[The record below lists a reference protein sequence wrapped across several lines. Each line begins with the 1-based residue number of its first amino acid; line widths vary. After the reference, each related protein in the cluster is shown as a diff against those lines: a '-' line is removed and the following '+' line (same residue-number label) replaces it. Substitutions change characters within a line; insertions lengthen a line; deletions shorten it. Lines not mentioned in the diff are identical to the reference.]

1 MVLRLFFAGLFVISS
16 AYFLVRENISTPRI
30 LVLQSYGSDYSWTS
44 NVDIGIKRILE
55 KESTIGVR
63 WHYMDTKNHPE
74 EDYKK
79 KIAVVSKQV
88 IEQFKPNVI
97 IAVDD
102 DAQEYVAK
110 YYNNDPKIKIVFA
123 GVCATREQ
131 YGFDKA
137 NNVTGILERVPIEGL
152 IDTLQLLSGY
162 KKDIKI
168 IHIGDFSETVRFH
181 DIFLHKYKNWKN
193 VKILPSILVST
204 FDDWKNAIKKGG
216 EVADYIIISNYRKIY
231 KTQGSE
237 AKVNPKEVMR
247 WTMENSTAPIIG
259 LNTFVFEDGA
269 SLAIATYP
277 YEQGEVAANFAVQ
290 IIKNGVLP
298 PHTKTKHFIV
308 GVDEASTLPG
318 GQFSKLPKTYLAY
331 ALYSRAFRALPKK

>member
-1 MVLRLFFAGLFVISS
+1 M
-16 AYFLVRENISTPRI
+16 VRENISMPRI
-30 LVLQSYGSDYSWTS
+30 LVLQSYGSDYSWTH
-44 NVDIGIKRILE
+44 NVDIGIKRILK
-55 KESTIGVR
+55 KENAIGVR

-79 KIAVVSKQV
+79 KIAVVSRNV
-88 IEQFKPNVI
+88 VDQFKPTVI

-123 GVCATREQ
+123 GVNGTREQ

-152 IDTLQLLSGY
+152 VDTLQLLSGS

-168 IHIGDFSETVRFH
+168 IHIGDSSKTVGF
-181 DIFLHKYKNWKN
+181 DDVFLHKYKNWKN
-193 VKILPSILVST
+193 IKILPSILVST
-204 FDDWKNAIKKGG
+204 FDNWKDAIKKGG

-231 KTQGSE
+231 KAPGSKE
-237 AKVNPKEVMR
+237 KVNPKEIMK
-247 WTMENSTAPIIG
+247 WSMENATVPIIG

-269 SLAIATYP
+269 NLAIATSP
-277 YEQGEVAANFAVQ
+277 YEQGEVAGNFAVQ
-290 IIKNGVLP
+290 IIKNGVLS
-298 PHTKTKHFIV
+298 PHTKTKQFIV

-318 GQFSKLPKTYLAY
+318 GQFSKLPKTYSAY
-331 ALYSRAFRALPKK
+331 ALYSRTFRTVQKS